1 MYKKQKQDSKTTRW
15 KPEKSHHKNA
25 IPYKRVEKYKSNWM
39 DNDFRF

>member
-15 KPEKSHHKNA
+15 KPEKSHHNA

-39 DNDFRF
+39 DDDFRF